1 MRRIFAF
8 RKIGGV
14 ALIAGQQPQKV
25 FPALRTQDRI
35 AQRGVLQ
42 LNIEKPDLGDDK
54 GRIIQIDG
62 IAHLAGKRQIYAL
75 PVIGRGHAFIGRRC
89 VFQYLHPA
97 GKRLIHALSVI
108 GCGYTFIKQRCIF
121 QRLYPVGK
129 CLIHA
134 LSIIGRSYAF
144 IGPRCVFQFL
154 HPAGKRLHF
163 LNERAGV
170 QRVLVHNFPVHNS
183 CLCQTAAQGFGV
195 DGFFI
200 ILCVP
205 VFVTVGL
212 FPGQLLRHRLIGQL
226 LRLFPLCQV
235 LFLLRG
241 QVTLQPNDFRKAGSD
256 LGPGKANLFTVLFP
270 PADAL
275 AIKGFFAV

>member
-1 MRRIFAF
+1 M
-8 RKIGGV
+8 
-14 ALIAGQQPQKV
+14 
-25 FPALRTQDRI
+25 
-35 AQRGVLQ
+35 
-42 LNIEKPDLGDDK
+42 GDDK

-62 IAHLAGKRQIYAL
+62 IAHLAGKRLIHAL
-75 PVIGRGHAFIGRRC
+75 SVIQRGYAFIGRRC

-108 GCGYTFIKQRCIF
+108 GCGYTFIRQRCIF
-121 QRLYPVGK
+121 QR
-129 CLIHA
+129 
-134 LSIIGRSYAF
+134 
-144 IGPRCVFQFL
+144 L

-170 QRVLVHNFPVHNS
+170 QRILVHNFPVHNS
-183 CLCQTAAQGFGV
+183 YLCQTAAQGFGV

-205 VFVTVGL
+205 VFVTVGR
-212 FPGQLLRHRLIGQL
+212 FPGQLLRLRRFRLIGQL

-241 QVTLQPNDFRKAGSD
+241 QVTLQANDFRKAGSD